1 MRNISIIWWSDGF
14 WKWLAYYINKN
25 FKKDINITI
34 TWRNIEKLKK
44 RAKEIWCSY
53 SDNNIK
59 TIKTADIIIFAVP
72 IWVMEETIK
81 NLLKYAKKDSIILD
95 ITSIKDGPSK
105 VMFEYAP
112 KDSLVIPTHPMFWP
126 YVSTIAW
133 QIFVLTPREKD
144 KANKKY
150 LALKKYLEENDAKVI
165 ETSAI
170 EHDKMM
176 AVVQWLT
183 HFDMF
188 VLWET
193 IKRLNLDIKKSMDFV
208 SPIYK
213 IMISSVARYLNQN
226 PKLYS
231 DIQIYNK
238 EILWVHNIFMEV
250 TNDFNN
256 YIKNK
261 DEKSFIDKVEKTA
274 DYFGKYT
281 IEWQEYTDKIIY
293 LISKQIE
300 KCNNNMEKNISIE
313 NIYTNQIIS
322 WVLTNFE
329 NNIITVDN
337 KKYNLNTWEIK

>member
-1 MRNISIIWWSDGF
+1 MKNIAIIWWSDGF
-14 WKWLAYYINKN
+14 WKWLAKYINKN
-25 FKKDINITI
+25 FKTKITI

-44 RAKEIWCSY
+44 SAEEIWCLY
-53 SDNNIK
+53 SDNNINTVK
-59 TIKTADIIIFAVP
+59 KADIIIFAVP
-72 IWVMEETIK
+72 IWKMEETIK
-81 NLLKYAKKDSIILD
+81 KLLKHAKKDSIIVD
-95 ITSIKDGPSK
+95 ITSIKNGPSK
-105 VMFEYAP
+105 VMYENAP
-112 KDSLVIPTHPMFWP
+112 KDALVIPTHPMFWP

-133 QIFVLTPREKD
+133 QIFVLTPRDKD
-144 KANKKY
+144 KTDKRY
-150 LALKKYLEENDAKVI
+150 LILKNYLEKNDAKVI
-165 ETSAI
+165 ETSPL

-193 IKRLNLDIKKSMDFV
+193 IKRLDLDIKKSMDFV

-238 EILWVHNIFMEV
+238 EILSVHKTFMEV

-261 DEKSFIDKVEKTA
+261 DENNFIKKVEQTA
-274 DYFGKYT
+274 KYFWKHT
-281 IEWQEYTDKIIY
+281 TEWQEYTDKIIY
-293 LISKQIE
+293 LISKQIQ
-300 KCNNNMEKNISIE
+300 KCNDNIWKQIKIE
-313 NIYTNQIIS
+313 NIYNNNVVS
-322 WVLTNFE
+322 WILDNFKD
-329 NNIITVDN
+329 NIITVN
-337 KKYNLNTWEIK
+337 GKNYNLNTWEIK